1 MGKLMRLELKKNNF
15 KRYLLFAAIIAIA
28 LLLLQYYFAMIS
40 NDEPTLS
47 NYTQITAITSSLFMF
62 GFSILASVMY
72 ANVVLDDFVGKKAI
86 LTFTYPVKRSKLFY
100 SKILLVLLFTV
111 AVMVTLQAI
120 VFTIFFLTETAMP
133 MVNDTITKAIISNT
147 IKTSIIFTIMT
158 IALGL
163 ISMRIGFITKTIPS
177 IIVSAVLL
185 ATVISNVTGRMTGD
199 FTVYITI
206 TIIVAVLGTIMTLTY
221 GQRLKKVD
229 VDLLL

>member
-1 MGKLMRLELKKNNF
+1 MGKLMRLELKKNDF

-28 LLLLQYYFAMIS
+28 LLLLQYSFAMIS

-72 ANVVLDDFVGKKAI
+72 ANIVLDDFVGKKAI

-100 SKILLVLLFTV
+100 NKILLVLLFTI
-111 AVMVTLQAI
+111 AVMVALQVI

-133 MVNDTITKAIISNT
+133 MVNDIITKAIIINT
-147 IKTSIIFTIMT
+147 VKTSIIFTIMT

-206 TIIVAVLGTIMTLTY
+206 TIFVVVLATIMVLTY
-221 GQRLKKVD
+221 GQRLNKVD
-229 VDLLL
+229 VDLQL

>member
-1 MGKLMRLELKKNNF
+1 
-15 KRYLLFAAIIAIA
+15 
-28 LLLLQYYFAMIS
+28 
-40 NDEPTLS
+40 
-47 NYTQITAITSSLFMF
+47 
-62 GFSILASVMY
+62 
-72 ANVVLDDFVGKKAI
+72 
-86 LTFTYPVKRSKLFY
+86 
-100 SKILLVLLFTV
+100 
-111 AVMVTLQAI
+111 
-120 VFTIFFLTETAMP
+120 

-147 IKTSIIFTIMT
+147 VKTSIIFTIMT

-206 TIIVAVLGTIMTLTY
+206 TIIVAVLGTIMVLTY